1 MQEARVETLR
11 FEYEDMEAE
20 RLDVYLSRMTGA
32 TSRTYLQ
39 KLIKEGQVTVNGQVV
54 TVKKEKLK
62 SGDIVSLALPPL
74 EPMTLQPEAI
84 PLDIVFEDDDLLV
97 VNKASGMV
105 VHPAPGSSTGTL
117 VHALLHHC
125 KGQLSGIN
133 GVARPGIVHRLDK
146 DTSGLMMVAKTDRA
160 HRALA
165 EELKNQ
171 KSIRRYCA
179 LVVGV
184 MKHEEGRIEGPIGR
198 DPKNR
203 LRMAIVE
210 GGKPAVTHYK
220 VLQRFRHY
228 TLVEC
233 RLETGRTHQIRVH
246 LRSIGHPIAGDP
258 LYGTKTPLFPLEGQ
272 FLHARTLGLTHPVTH
287 ELMIFDSELPTRFIA
302 ALEKIERRDQSGI

>member
-1 MQEARVETLR
+1 MQEPQNETLS
-11 FEYEDMEAE
+11 FEYEEMEEE
-20 RLDVYLSRMTGA
+20 RLDLYLSRMTGA

-39 KLIKEGQVTVNGQVV
+39 KLIKEGHVTVNGHVIK
-54 TVKKEKLK
+54 VKKEKLK
-62 SGDIVSLALPPL
+62 HGDLVTLELPPP
-74 EPMTLQPEAI
+74 EPMTLQPEALPI
-84 PLDIVFEDDDLLV
+84 DVVYEDDELLV

-105 VHPAPGSSTGTL
+105 VHPAPGSNTGTL
-117 VHALLHHC
+117 VHGLLHHC
-125 KGQLSGIN
+125 EGRLSGIN

-160 HRALA
+160 HQALA

-179 LVVGV
+179 LVVGA
-184 MKHEEGRIEGPIGR
+184 MKQDEGRIEGPIGR

-220 VLQRFRHY
+220 VIRRFKHY

-246 LRSIGHPIAGDP
+246 MRSIGHPIVGDP
-258 LYGTKTPLFPLEGQ
+258 LYGTKTPLFPLDGQ
-272 FLHARTLGLTHPVTH
+272 FLHAKTLGLTHPVTK
-287 ELMIFDSELPTRFIA
+287 ELMIFESALPDRFTA
-302 ALEKIERRDQSGI
+302 ALEKIERRDHSGI

>member
-1 MQEARVETLR
+1 MQEPQNETLS
-11 FEYEDMEAE
+11 FEYEEMEEE
-20 RLDVYLSRMTGA
+20 RLDLYLSRMTGA

-39 KLIKEGQVTVNGQVV
+39 KLIKDGHVTVNGQVIK
-54 TVKKEKLK
+54 VKKVKLK
-62 SGDIVSLALPPL
+62 SGDLVTLELPPP
-74 EPMTLQPEAI
+74 EPMTLIPEALPI
-84 PLDIVFEDDDLLV
+84 DIVYEDDELLV

-117 VHALLHHC
+117 VHGLLYHC
-125 KGQLSGIN
+125 EGRLSGIN

-160 HRALA
+160 HQALA

-179 LVVGV
+179 LVVGA
-184 MKHEEGRIEGPIGR
+184 MKQEEGRIEGPIGR

-220 VLQRFRHY
+220 VIKHFKHY

-246 LRSIGHPIAGDP
+246 MRSIGHPIVGDP
-258 LYGTKTPLFPLEGQ
+258 LYGTKTPLFPLDGQ
-272 FLHARTLGLTHPVTH
+272 LLHAKTLGLTHPVTK
-287 ELMIFDSELPTRFIA
+287 ELMIFDSVLPERFAA
-302 ALEKIERRDQSGI
+302 ALEKIERRDHSGI